1 MFFALYQG
9 YADKSTCGKAG
20 RRFSPGLLRLPDT
33 RFAEA
38 FTEFLLNCRHGN
50 ITMSHGHNG
59 VKEQI
64 RHLVYDFFRC
74 SVFTASTTS
83 PASSTTFFRM
93 RSGPSFIKEDT

>member
-1 MFFALYQG
+1 MPLSRLFSEASVGTLFLEELSGHNLLENNVFCTIPGIHRQVNL
-9 YADKSTCGKAG
+9 KESG

-50 ITMSHGHNG
+50 ITMSHGHDG

-64 RHLVYDFFRC
+64 RHLV
-74 SVFTASTTS
+74 
-83 PASSTTFFRM
+83 
-93 RSGPSFIKEDT
+93 I